1 MKKGKDLFPIEFSEK
16 LMKMEKNL
24 GEIFKDMLFTYN
36 LKESSAATLN
46 EMELLDLTGNLLW
59 KQTKPDF
66 LSIALFQKNRK
77 RLVNVYK
84 NSRNFRIKEFVEN
97 PYFKKLLNNIYKKGK
112 VEIKTEKIG
121 TKNFPF
127 LFIPLKAENKKM
139 GITTF
144 SKSPLTK
151 YEIHSVISYCT
162 ICTGN
167 LHNLKLYQ
175 QLLKNERL
183 VAVGQTI
190 SGLSHDIKNILNG
203 LEGGITLSK
212 SFTKE
217 RNWEELK
224 FSLSMVERSSRR
236 LKNLVL
242 DMVDFSKKRP
252 LFYQEKDL
260 NQLMERLIEDIK
272 LAIGKNII
280 IEKKLD
286 EKLPLVSI
294 DYYKIDRVIT
304 NLLNNAADAIGNK
317 NGKITVTT
325 KFVSKNTVQIKISD
339 NGCGIPKETLKRIF
353 EIFYS
358 TKGQRGT
365 GLGLALAKKIIED
378 HHGEIKVNSETG
390 KGTTFTLIL
399 PIKSPNVTS

>member
-1 MKKGKDLFPIEFSEK
+1 
-16 LMKMEKNL
+16 
-24 GEIFKDMLFTYN
+24 
-36 LKESSAATLN
+36 
-46 EMELLDLTGNLLW
+46 MELLELTGKLLR
-59 KQTKPDF
+59 KQTQPIF
-66 LSIALFQKNRK
+66 LSIALFQKDEK
-77 RLVNVYK
+77 KFVNVYK
-84 NSRNFRIKEFVEN
+84 NSRNFRINKFVET
-97 PYFKKLLNNIYKKGK
+97 PSFKKLLNNIYKKGK
-112 VEIKTEKIG
+112 VEIKTGKVG
-121 TKNFPF
+121 NQNFPF
-127 LFIPLKAENKKM
+127 LFIPLKTENKKL
-139 GITTF
+139 GIVTF
-144 SKSPLTK
+144 SKSPLTEH
-151 YEIHSVISYCT
+151 EIHSVISCCT

-167 LHNLKLYQ
+167 LNNLKLYQ

-190 SGLSHDIKNILNG
+190 SGLSHDIKNILNV

-217 RNWEELK
+217 KNWKDLE
-224 FSLSMVERSSRR
+224 FSLSIVERSSRR

-252 LFYQEKDL
+252 LFYQKKNL
-260 NQLMERLIEDIK
+260 NQFIERMIEDFK
-272 LAIGKNII
+272 LAIGKNVI
-280 IEKKLD
+280 IEKKID
-286 EKLPLVSI
+286 KKLPLVSI

-304 NLLNNAADAIGNK
+304 NFLNNAADAIGDK
-317 NGKITVTT
+317 NGKIKVATE
-325 KFVSKNTVQIKISD
+325 FVSKNKVQIKISD

-378 HHGEIKVNSETG
+378 HHGEIKVQSETG

-399 PIKSPNVTS
+399 PIKSPT